1 MQEKLEK
8 QIVITS
14 IHHQTDFESFLPVCF
29 NGKSFLFEKAVPAPV
44 AVPNSDYVLLS

>member
-14 IHHQTDFESFLPVCF
+14 MHHQTDFESFLPVCF
-29 NGKSFLFEKAVPAPV
+29 NGKSFLFEKAVPAPL
-44 AVPNSDYVLLS
+44 AVPKSAYVLLS